1 MRQYPSLTFIRG
13 RFPGA
18 AHYAVVRCRPGI
30 HWGGRRSA
38 DLKTV
43 IAIEA
48 KQSMLLQ
55 KERMDCFV
63 AALLAMTACF
73 ESHDGVMVSFTAAT
87 NWLSVN
93 GFGRNANCWFSG
105 RLFSKASSA

>member
-1 MRQYPSLTFIRG
+1 MP
-13 RFPGA
+13 
-18 AHYAVVRCRPGI
+18 
-30 HWGGRRSA
+30 
-38 DLKTV
+38 
-43 IAIEA
+43 
-48 KQSMLLQ
+48 LQ

-63 AALLAMTACF
+63 ASLLAMTACF

-105 RLFSKASSA
+105 RLFSKASSAYPQPKMILRAGLRPRISLSKVGPSIFGIITYETTRQTHPFL